1 MIKNYKL
8 IVILISLILCV
19 LIIGWLCDTYTFL
32 KLPLFYI
39 LFIPIV
45 FTIAGIGFIII
56 NNEINKP
63 NERR

>member
-32 KLPLFYI
+32 KQPLFYI